1 MRFTKINNEDF
12 WKLLRDNN
20 GVFQA
25 TANVIAQ
32 VTGGT
37 YTRQAVQDRASK
49 DPEQLD
55 DIRESNLDLAETGM
69 MTLAVSDNEAI
80 KLKACE
86 TILKRK
92 GRKRGWGD
100 KQELE
105 INGDMN
111 MLVEFVDPDSDF
123 E

>member
-1 MRFTKINNEDF
+1 
-12 WKLLRDNN
+12 
-20 GVFQA
+20 
-25 TANVIAQ
+25 VIAQ

-69 MTLAVSDNEAI
+69 MTLAASDNEAI